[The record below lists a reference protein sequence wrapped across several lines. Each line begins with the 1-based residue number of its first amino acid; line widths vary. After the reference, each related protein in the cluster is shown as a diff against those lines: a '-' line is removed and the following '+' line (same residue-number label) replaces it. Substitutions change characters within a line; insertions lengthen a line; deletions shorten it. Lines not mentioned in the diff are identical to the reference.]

1 MSEMIDGSVTPEQVA
16 ANLQQQWMKSAQAL
30 GLSGF

>member
-16 ANLQQQWMKSAQAL
+16 NDLQQQWMKSAQAI
-30 GLSGF
+30 GLPGF